1 MAIGFVPGGRALVEK
16 ITCNLSAHQVLC
28 LQANET
34 RHGLASRDKNQTES
48 SKRGDDGQQSKDVPV
63 KSKEDMQQRL
73 GLGLKSMYLSVLDEP
88 LPDDMLA
95 LLDQLEDDDD
105 SDSSRSHLDE

>member
-1 MAIGFVPGGRALVEK
+1 MASPDK
-16 ITCNLSAHQVLC
+16 HQP
-28 LQANET
+28 
-34 RHGLASRDKNQTES
+34 DS
-48 SKRGDDGQQSKDVPV
+48 SKPDDERQQSEDVPV

-73 GLGLKSMYLSVLDEP
+73 GIGLKNMYLSVLDEP

-105 SDSSRSHLDE
+105 SEPSRPDVNE